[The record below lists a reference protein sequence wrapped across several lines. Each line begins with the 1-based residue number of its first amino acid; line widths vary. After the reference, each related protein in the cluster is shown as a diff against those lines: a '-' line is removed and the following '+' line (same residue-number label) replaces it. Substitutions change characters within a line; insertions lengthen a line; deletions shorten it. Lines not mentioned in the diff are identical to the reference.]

1 VVAHTCNLSVSV
13 RLRREDC
20 CMFKT
25 SLIYKVSS
33 RPGRASYKHEL
44 QKEKKESMGVQVVA
58 S

>member
-1 VVAHTCNLSVSV
+1 
-13 RLRREDC
+13 
-20 CMFKT
+20 MFKT